1 MAKTQ
6 NYTTTRSAAM
16 SIFVIGLNHK
26 TAPVALRERVHFAP
40 ERWALCLQELMQ
52 SASIGEAVLLS
63 TCNRTEIYLE
73 ADGVDAATQWF
84 ATQTTV
90 SLTQLSS
97 LLYVYQDTD
106 AVTHLMSVACGLDS
120 MVLGEP
126 QILGQLK
133 EAYSEACSAGSV
145 GAVFHRLFPAVFN
158 VAKEIRSTTAI
169 GACPVS
175 VASAAVHF
183 AKQHHSQLAQ
193 AKIAILGAGDTGALL
208 MRYLKPFV
216 QQRLQLMNRSLDKAV
231 NLAKQFEADVHSL
244 DQLTKVLTEVDVLF
258 SSTGSALPIVT
269 HPLMKEVLSRR
280 NGRSITF
287 IDIAVPRDIDPAVA
301 TLPGVSLYCIDD
313 FMTMIEA
320 HRQGRAHAADKAREL
335 VQSRAAAFMHE
346 ENTQAKV
353 NGTIRA
359 YRGQI
364 EAICRSELDKA
375 RDCLAAGIDPATVLE
390 MFANAYT
397 RKLLHTPSVQLR
409 QAGVDGRFELLHYAK
424 QLFSLSDP
432 EIGLT

>member
-1 MAKTQ
+1 
-6 NYTTTRSAAM
+6 M
-16 SIFVIGLNHK
+16 SIFVLGLNHK

-40 ERWALCLQELMQ
+40 ERWALYLQDLMQ
-52 SASIGEAVLLS
+52 LMAVTEAVLLS
-63 TCNRTEIYLE
+63 TCNRSEIYIE
-73 ADGVDAATQWF
+73 TDDVDAVKHWF
-84 ATQTTV
+84 AAQTNIAY
-90 SLTQLSS
+90 TQLDA
-97 LLYVYQDTD
+97 LLYVHQDID

-145 GAVFHRLFPAVFN
+145 NAVFHRLFQAVFN

-183 AKQHHSQLAQ
+183 AKQQHPQLANE
-193 AKIAILGAGDTGALL
+193 KMAILGAGDTSALL
-208 MRYLKPFV
+208 MRYLKPFT
-216 QQRLQLMNRSLDKAV
+216 QQRLQLVNRSLEKAV
-231 NLAKQFEADVHSL
+231 DLARQFEADVYTL
-244 DQLTKVLTEVDVLF
+244 EQLPAVLQEVDIVF

-269 HPLMKEVLSRR
+269 GEMIEKILPLR
-280 NGRSITF
+280 NHRPLTF
-287 IDIAVPRDIDPAVA
+287 IDIAVPRDIDPAIA
-301 TLPGVSLYCIDD
+301 AWSSVSVYCIDD
-313 FMTMIEA
+313 LMTMIEA

-335 VQSRAAAFMHE
+335 VQTRATHFMRE

-359 YRGQI
+359 YRGQV
-364 EAICRSELDKA
+364 EAICRIEMDKA
-375 RDCLAAGIDPATVLE
+375 REYLAAGIDPVTVLE